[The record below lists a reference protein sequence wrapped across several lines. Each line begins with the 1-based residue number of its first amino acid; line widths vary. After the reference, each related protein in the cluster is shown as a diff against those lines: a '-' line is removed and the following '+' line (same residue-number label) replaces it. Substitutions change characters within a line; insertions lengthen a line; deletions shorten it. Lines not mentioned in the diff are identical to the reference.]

1 MEVYKI
7 VTLKDPVTGEK
18 LIPRIPQGIQY
29 EVVGDEIT
37 PPIDLT
43 LDANTLNGHPLTD
56 FLLKSDNIDADTL
69 GGKPASDYA
78 LKSEA
83 GASYTKGDTAEPP
96 ETLQAGSFYET
107 SDGYLYIGNSE
118 NQPVEVLTLAH
129 ELNIGTINGKTVE
142 QIIDY
147 LTEQFV
153 ENKIGNVGKYDGVIT
168 GEIALG
174 NYVDMGGYT
183 WRVCHVDNGAKEF
196 YLILNNINTKDNTQ
210 FDNAAYA
217 GSTVAGKCTSFMNT
231 MSANVINLLKMKT
244 VNGVTAK
251 MFIPSYEQ
259 MNGGFD
265 LFTDNVSRIVHDQTG
280 ATQPYWTS
288 SLTGPNNIWYVNNDG
303 SLINRGVLS
312 NSLGFRPAVCLAL

>member
-1 MEVYKI
+1 MNNKVEGLILQSDNPLSYDDNGELPSEPPYVSTDAD
-7 VTLKDPVTGEK
+7 TLG
-18 LIPRIPQGIQY
+18 
-29 EVVGDEIT
+29 
-37 PPIDLT
+37 
-43 LDANTLNGHPLTD
+43 GHPANDFILKTD
-56 FLLKSDNIDADTL
+56 EIDADTL

-78 LKSEA
+78 LKSES
-83 GASYTKGDTAEPP
+83 GTSYTKGDTTDPP
-96 ETLQAGSFYET
+96 EELKAGSFYET

-196 YLILNNINTKDNTQ
+196 YLILNNVNTEDRVTFGDNNT
-210 FDNAAYA
+210 YA
-217 GSTVAGKCTSFMNT
+217 GSALAAKCNIFMNT
-231 MSANVINLLKMKT
+231 MPANVINLLKMKT

-251 MFIPSYEQ
+251 VFVPNYEQ

-265 LFTDNVSRIVHDQTG
+265 LFTDNASRIAYDQTG
-280 ATQPYWTS
+280 VAQWYWTS
-288 SLTGPNNIWYVNNDG
+288 SGADSDKAWCVYSNGI
-303 SLINRGVLS
+303 LS
-312 NSLGFRPAVCLAL
+312 DSYDSVTAGYFRPAVCLTL